1 MGGGIARRAFDLVVS
16 CFGPRDR
23 CLTTGVP
30 VRETM
35 SHRLRR
41 RFIGLVGIVL
51 IAGFLNSCNKA
62 DELSGTWMLDEASTA
77 QGDLGPIKQVENAPY
92 ISMNDGEINGN
103 AGCNAFAGTYE
114 VRASSAIVFEDVFME
129 LKGCDPVSNAYD
141 LLFGEVFGGEVDLRM
156 DSDSMIWTA
165 AGNELRFVRS
175 SAEDN

>member
-1 MGGGIARRAFDLVVS
+1 
-16 CFGPRDR
+16 
-23 CLTTGVP
+23 
-30 VRETM
+30 
-35 SHRLRR
+35 
-41 RFIGLVGIVL
+41 
-51 IAGFLNSCNKA
+51 
-62 DELSGTWMLDEASTA
+62 MLDEASTA